1 MRSQH
6 NDISGDS
13 VSIDYT
19 MLRKALV
26 LAYHTARCD
35 IQHRLL
41 EHDLWMDDR
50 VTFINSPRSLVKDMK
65 NLGELCEL
73 IEVVFALDKERHCDI
88 IVDQRRKNVRVVNYP
103 QEEE

>member
-1 MRSQH
+1 MRRQH

-13 VSIDYT
+13 VSIDYI

-26 LAYHTARCD
+26 LAYQNAKHD

-41 EHDLWMDDR
+41 EHTVFMDDR
-50 VTFINSPRSLVKDMK
+50 VTFTNSPRSLVVDMK

-73 IEVVFALDKERHCDI
+73 IEVVLALDKDRHCDI
-88 IVDQRRKNVRVVNYP
+88 VVGERRKDVRIVNYP